1 MEKKF
6 TDTIKEIN
14 TITNKMKDP
23 SSSIEDAI
31 EDFKTAKK
39 LIEEAEAQLKK
50 IEDEVYMVLEDNN
63 STKKIDVE

>member
-14 TITNKMKDP
+14 AITNKMKDP

-39 LIEEAEAQLKK
+39 LIEEAEVQLKK

-63 STKKIDVE
+63 TTKKIDVE

>member
-14 TITNKMKDP
+14 AITNKMKDP
-23 SSSIEDAI
+23 NSSIEEAI

-39 LIEEAEAQLKK
+39 LIEEAEVQLKK

-63 STKKIDVE
+63 TTKNIDVK